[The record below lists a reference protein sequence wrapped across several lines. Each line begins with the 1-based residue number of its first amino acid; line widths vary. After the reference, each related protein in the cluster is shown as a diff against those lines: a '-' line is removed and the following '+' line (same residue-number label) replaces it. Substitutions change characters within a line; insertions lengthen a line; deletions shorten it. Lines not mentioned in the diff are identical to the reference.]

1 MLSSLPT
8 PRQCILGSNVHHHAQ
23 AESRHPRSYII
34 CTFLI
39 TNLTFLYNPS
49 SVYDDIQRRHI
60 SRKHTED
67 SMFETFRAD
76 IIIPLFTKV
85 FVLMDTFLAIAEFI
99 SSLRSCNNKFQLLWQ
114 QQTIESTLMKGNR
127 KAYYNRQVKLSRN

>member
-1 MLSSLPT
+1 MSIITPKPNLVIRVHTLFALFLLQISHSFFTSLP
-8 PRQCILGSNVHHHAQ
+8 PSMM
-23 AESRHPRSYII
+23 
-34 CTFLI
+34 TF
-39 TNLTFLYNPS
+39 NE
-49 SVYDDIQRRHI
+49 RHI

-67 SMFETFRAD
+67 SMFKTFRAD

-114 QQTIESTLMKGNR
+114 QQTLESTLMKGNR
-127 KAYYNRQVKLSRN
+127 KAYCNRQVKLSRN